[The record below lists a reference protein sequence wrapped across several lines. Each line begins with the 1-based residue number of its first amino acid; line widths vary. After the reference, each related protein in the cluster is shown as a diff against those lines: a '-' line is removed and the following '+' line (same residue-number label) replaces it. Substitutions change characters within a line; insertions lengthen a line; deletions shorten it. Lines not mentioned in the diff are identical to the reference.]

1 MWSGENMENKK
12 ISYAVITLERFEDK
26 PETMGNVDRIEKVE
40 GFDDDGNSIKIF
52 DEFSY
57 DGAEFHVDEDPR
69 KYVADKLKLPMENVH
84 FDDEI

>member
-1 MWSGENMENKK
+1 MVDVVGNMLYQRKQEITVKGIKK
-12 ISYAVITLERFEDK
+12 KDNSLF
-26 PETMGNVDRIEKVE
+26 
-40 GFDDDGNSIKIF
+40 FDEDDGNSIKTF